1 MNKFFLLALAV
12 LSFVA
17 AGAQMPGGMGGGA
30 NRGGRAQMN
39 VGHFYGKV
47 VDAKTNKGI
56 DAASVQLVLN
66 RGGKDSIISGMLTK
80 SNGDFSLEN
89 LPIFGNFR
97 LKITAIGYTAVE
109 QKVAFDIKM
118 GAGQQQGGQGGQ
130 GDMSQALAAIDKDLG
145 NIKLAEDA
153 KVLESVTVSASKP
166 LIQMGIDRK
175 IFNVEKNINS
185 AGGTAV
191 DIMRTIPSVNVDVDG
206 NVTLRNS
213 APQIFVDG
221 RPTTLTLDQIPSDA
235 IQSIELITN
244 PSAKYDASGGQAG
257 ILNVVLKKNRK
268 AGYNG
273 TVRLGIDSRARLN
286 GGGDINI
293 RQGKVNVFANANFNQ
308 RKSKSWGE
316 TDRTTFGETTSTL
329 MNQYNNNVNKG
340 SFAFG
345 RLGADYFIDNRN
357 TITLSGSLVNG
368 NFNFNNRT
376 NSIIDTLESGY
387 GMEGQYRNTGG
398 KFEFRNYGA
407 QLSYKHTFA
416 KPNQEWTADVN
427 FNSSKNNNSSDIY
440 SRSFYDAA
448 LLDPKYPEAVQTV
461 KSNGGNKFLVVQTDY
476 VHPIS
481 DNMKWEAGLRAQTRT
496 FNSEQLNY
504 YNGILNPNVSS
515 NYEYTD
521 YIYAGYA
528 TFSQKIKDKYSYQL
542 GLRAESS
549 KYDGEQLGSQKFKN
563 SFPLSLFPSVFV
575 TRTFEN
581 KQDIQ
586 LNYSRRINRPNF
598 FQLMPNVDYSDT
610 LNYQTGNPN
619 LKPEFTNSLELSYQK
634 TYGKRNNTFLA
645 TVFGKYTTDLIA
657 RYQSR
662 RLLDVTKDSVF
673 VSSYINAST
682 AYAAGIELVFRN
694 NLTKWW
700 EATLSG
706 NVYYSKINGTD
717 IPDVGNIEN
726 ERTSW
731 TAKMNNAFKFS
742 KGWSVQL
749 SGEYQSR
756 SALPVSTSN
765 SGGGGGRG
773 GGGGFMGGGPSSTT
787 QGYIDANYGVDLGL
801 RKDFQI
807 KTNTLTL
814 SANWSDIFRTRRMRS
829 HSVATGFIQDSWTRR
844 DPQMVRVNLS
854 YRFGKF
860 DLSLFKRKN
869 SRGEA
874 EGMQNGMQGMQQ

>member
-1 MNKFFLLALAV
+1 MNKFFLLLLAV
-12 LSFVA
+12 LSFSI
-17 AGAQMPGGMGGGA
+17 AGAQMPGGMGGG
-30 NRGGRAQMN
+30 NRGGNRAQMN

-56 DAASVQLVLN
+56 DAASVQLILN
-66 RGGKDSIISGMLTK
+66 RGGKDSVVAGMFTK
-80 SNGDFSLEN
+80 GNGDFSLEN
-89 LPIFGNFR
+89 LAIFGNYR
-97 LKITAIGYTAVE
+97 LKISAIGFTTVE
-109 QKVAFDIKM
+109 QKVSFDLKM
-118 GAGQQQGGQGGQ
+118 GGGGAQGQGGQ
-130 GDMSQALAAIDKDLG
+130 PDMSQALAAIDKDLG
-145 NIKLAEDA
+145 NIKLQEDS

-166 LIQMGIDRK
+166 LIQMGVDRK

-206 NVTLRNS
+206 NVTLRNA
-213 APQIFVDG
+213 APQLFVDG
-221 RPTTLTLDQIPSDA
+221 RPTTLSLDQIPSDA

-273 TVRLGIDSRARLN
+273 SIRAGIDSRARIN
-286 GGGDINI
+286 GGGDINV
-293 RQGKVNVFANANFNQ
+293 RQGKVNFFANANYNQ

-316 TDRTTFGETTSTL
+316 TDRLTTTDDYQTM
-329 MNQYNNNVNKG
+329 MNQDNHSVNRG

-345 RLGADYFIDNRN
+345 RAGIDYFIDNRN
-357 TITLSGSLVNG
+357 TITLSGSIVNG
-368 NFNFNNRT
+368 SNKSENKAT
-376 NSIIDTLESGY
+376 SIIDTLSSRGIT
-387 GMEGQYRNTGG
+387 GQYRNTNGG
-398 KFEFRNYGA
+398 FDFKNYGA
-407 QLSYKHTFA
+407 QLSFKHTFA
-416 KPNQEWTADVN
+416 KPGKEWTADAN
-427 FNSSKNNNSSDIY
+427 FNSSRNSNESNIY
-440 SRSFYDAA
+440 SRSFYDAE
-448 LLDPKYPEAVQTV
+448 LLNPKFPQQYQQAISSG
-461 KSNGGNKFLVVQTDY
+461 KNRFLVLQTDY
-476 VHPIS
+476 VSPI
-481 DNMKWEAGLRAQTRT
+481 NENTKWEAGLRMQTRT
-496 FNSEQLNY
+496 FSSKQDNY
-504 YNGILNPNVSS
+504 FNNVLSTSQSS

-549 KYDGEQLGSQKFKN
+549 QYDGEQIGKQKFSNK
-563 SFPLSLFPSVFV
+563 FPLSLFPSVFI

-598 FQLMPNVDYSDT
+598 FQLMPNIDYSDT
-610 LNYQTGNPN
+610 LNYQTGNPD
-619 LKPEFTNSLELSYQK
+619 LKPEFTNSMELSYQK

-645 TVFGKYTTDLIA
+645 TLFGKYTTDLIA

-662 RLLDVTKDSVF
+662 RLLDVAKDSVF
-673 VSSYINAST
+673 VSSYINASS

-694 NLTKWW
+694 NITKWW
-700 EATLSG
+700 ESTVSG

-717 IPDVGNIEN
+717 IPGVGDIKN

-731 TAKMNNAFKFS
+731 TAKMNNAFKLN
-742 KGWSVQL
+742 KGWSFQL
-749 SGEYQSR
+749 SGEYNSR

-765 SGGGGGRG
+765 SGGGGGRM

-787 QGYIDANYGVDLGL
+787 QGYNDAIYGLDLGL

-807 KTNTLTL
+807 KSNTLTL
-814 SANWSDIFRTRRMRS
+814 SVNWSDIIRTRKFRS
-829 HSVATGFIQDSWTRR
+829 HSEAIGFVQDTWSRR

-860 DLSLFKRKN
+860 DLNLFKRKN
-869 SRGEA
+869 SRGES